1 MVHSSSVV
9 GCLLKKHEVFSQVRR
24 QMSKTCKMPE
34 LARLCGVAK
43 SCRTHVSP
51 WGSAFFAYSGDAS
64 AKSWG
69 VTLHWIRGPL
79 VFPPSQPW
87 NLCIVCATT
96 CWVLWHHFKY
106 KLIPNRN
113 MSFPFL
119 LLEISLPQIND
130 NQLEA
135 LSTLKLSGFRAS
147 LSCIILWGNFK
158 SWESFKLHSFGH
170 LAYIF

>member
-1 MVHSSSVV
+1 MSHSSSVV
-9 GCLLKKHEVFSQVRR
+9 GCLLKKHEVLSQVRR
-24 QMSKTCKMPE
+24 QKSKICKMPE
-34 LARLCGVAK
+34 LARLCGVALL
-43 SCRTHVSP
+43 CRTLVSP

-69 VTLHWIRGPL
+69 VTLPWNSRIFCF
-79 VFPPSQPW
+79 FPPSQPW
-87 NLCIVCATT
+87 NLCIVCATI

-147 LSCIILWGNFK
+147 FPNLASLKLSQWFQFYWDQVL
-158 SWESFKLHSFGH
+158 
-170 LAYIF
+170 